1 MTLTPGAY
9 STQPPWA
16 YMQIPPQTTD
26 MPRTRSTSAKAGPE
40 RAGRGRNPT
49 KRVNARGAA
58 ARGVLEKHT
67 TTRTAK
73 DEEVTAVFDPLRR
86 LVHALHVAS
95 RETERRLGV
104 TGAQLFVLTQ
114 LRATP
119 SLSIN
124 ALAEPT
130 MTHQSTVSVV
140 VRRLVRRRLVKEVR
154 AQDDARRVEL
164 TLTAAGIALLKRAP
178 EVLQVRLANAI
189 GALGAPQ
196 RRALA
201 NGLEHLVNELGVG
214 NAPPAMFF
222 ETLG

>member
-1 MTLTPGAY
+1 MTA
-9 STQPPWA
+9 
-16 YMQIPPQTTD
+16 
-26 MPRTRSTSAKAGPE
+26 MPKTRSTSAKA
-40 RAGRGRNPT
+40 AT
-49 KRVNARGAA
+49 KSAA
-58 ARGVLEKHT
+58 ARGAS
-67 TTRTAK
+67 TRAATERRAAKRTPK

-124 ALAEPT
+124 ALAERT

-140 VRRLVRRRLVKEVR
+140 VRRLVRRKLVKKVR

-164 TLTAAGIALLKRAP
+164 TLTAAGVALLRRAP
-178 EVLQVRLANAI
+178 EVLQVRLASAI
-189 GALGAPQ
+189 GALGATE
-196 RRALA
+196 RRSLA
-201 NGLEHLVNELGVG
+201 HGLEHLVNELGVG

>member
-1 MTLTPGAY
+1 
-9 STQPPWA
+9 
-16 YMQIPPQTTD
+16 MQIPPQTA
-26 MPRTRSTSAKAGPE
+26 MPTTRSTSAKAGTE
-40 RAGRGRNPT
+40 RAGRGRSAT
-49 KRVNARGAA
+49 KRASARAA
-58 ARGVLEKHT
+58 ADPGVPEKRMLK
-67 TTRTAK
+67 RTAK

-124 ALAEPT
+124 ALAERT

-140 VRRLVRRRLVKEVR
+140 VRRLVRRKLVKKVR

-164 TLTAAGIALLKRAP
+164 TLTAAGITLLRRAP
-178 EVLQVRLANAI
+178 EVLQVRLASAI
-189 GALGAPQ
+189 GALGAPE
-196 RRALA
+196 RRSLA
-201 NGLEHLVNELGVG
+201 HGLEHLVGELGVG

>member
-1 MTLTPGAY
+1 MEPAPGAY
-9 STQPPWA
+9 SVQLHGP
-16 YMQIPPQTTD
+16 YMQNPPLNA
-26 MPRTRSTSAKAGPE
+26 MPRTRSTPAQARAERTGNARTTAKGTARSATG
-40 RAGRGRNPT
+40 
-49 KRVNARGAA
+49 KRVPK
-58 ARGVLEKHT
+58 E
-67 TTRTAK
+67 
-73 DEEVTAVFDPLRR
+73 DEVTAVFDPLRR

-124 ALAEPT
+124 ALAERT

-140 VRRLVRRRLVKEVR
+140 VRRLVRRKLVKKVR
-154 AQDDARRVEL
+154 AEDDARRVEL

-178 EVLQVRLANAI
+178 EVLQVRLAGAI
-189 GALGAPQ
+189 GALAAAE

-201 NGLEHLVNELGVG
+201 HGLDQLVSELGVG

>member
-1 MTLTPGAY
+1 
-9 STQPPWA
+9 
-16 YMQIPPQTTD
+16 
-26 MPRTRSTSAKAGPE
+26 MPRSRSA
-40 RAGRGRNPT
+40 PT
-49 KRVNARGAA
+49 PATMATDNAS
-58 ARGVLEKHT
+58 
-67 TTRTAK
+67 
-73 DEEVTAVFDPLRR
+73 AVFDPLRR

-124 ALAEPT
+124 ALAERT

-140 VRRLVRRRLVKEVR
+140 VRRLVRRKLVKKMR
-154 AQDDARRVEL
+154 AADDARRVEL
-164 TLTAAGIALLKRAP
+164 TLTPSGMALLRRSP

-189 GALGAPQ
+189 GGLSAGD

-201 NGLEHLVNELGVG
+201 RGLTHLVSELGVG
-214 NAPPAMFF
+214 DAPPTMFF

>member
-1 MTLTPGAY
+1 
-9 STQPPWA
+9 
-16 YMQIPPQTTD
+16 
-26 MPRTRSTSAKAGPE
+26 MPRTRSTPAKSATKGARSTNTRSASDR
-40 RAGRGRNPT
+40 RAA
-49 KRVNARGAA
+49 K
-58 ARGVLEKHT
+58 
-67 TTRTAK
+67 RTAK

-124 ALAEPT
+124 ALAERT

-140 VRRLVRRRLVKEVR
+140 VRRLVRRKLVKKVR

-164 TLTAAGIALLKRAP
+164 TLTSAGVSLLKRAP

-189 GALGAPQ
+189 GALSAAE
-196 RRALA
+196 RRSLA
-201 NGLEHLVNELGVG
+201 NGLEHLVGELGVG
-214 NAPPAMFF
+214 DAPPAMFF
-222 ETLG
+222 EAVG

>member
-1 MTLTPGAY
+1 
-9 STQPPWA
+9 
-16 YMQIPPQTTD
+16 MQIPPQTA
-26 MPRTRSTSAKAGPE
+26 MPRTRSTPAKSATKGARSTNTRSASDR
-40 RAGRGRNPT
+40 RAA
-49 KRVNARGAA
+49 K
-58 ARGVLEKHT
+58 
-67 TTRTAK
+67 RTAK

-124 ALAEPT
+124 ALAERT

-140 VRRLVRRRLVKEVR
+140 VRRLVRRKLVKKVR

-164 TLTAAGIALLKRAP
+164 TLTSAGVSLLKRAP

-189 GALGAPQ
+189 GALSAAE
-196 RRALA
+196 RRSLA
-201 NGLEHLVNELGVG
+201 NGLEQLVGELGVG
-214 NAPPAMFF
+214 DAPPAMFF
-222 ETLG
+222 EAVG

>member
-1 MTLTPGAY
+1 VSNGVTPIATEPTPGAY
-9 STQPPWA
+9 SVQLHGP
-16 YMQIPPQTTD
+16 YMQIPPLNA
-26 MPRTRSTSAKAGPE
+26 MPRTRSTPALAGAERTGSAKTATKGTTAKGAVAK
-40 RAGRGRNPT
+40 RA
-49 KRVNARGAA
+49 
-58 ARGVLEKHT
+58 
-67 TTRTAK
+67 AK
-73 DEEVTAVFDPLRR
+73 DEEVSAVFDPLRR

-104 TGAQLFVLTQ
+104 TGAQLFVLAQ

-124 ALAEPT
+124 ALAERT

-140 VRRLVRRRLVKEVR
+140 VRRLVRRKLVKKVR
-154 AQDDARRVEL
+154 AEDDARRVEL
-164 TLTAAGIALLKRAP
+164 TLTAAGTALLKRAP
-178 EVLQVRLANAI
+178 EVLQVRLAGAI
-189 GALGAPQ
+189 GELAASE

-201 NGLEHLVNELGVG
+201 HGLDHLVSALGVG